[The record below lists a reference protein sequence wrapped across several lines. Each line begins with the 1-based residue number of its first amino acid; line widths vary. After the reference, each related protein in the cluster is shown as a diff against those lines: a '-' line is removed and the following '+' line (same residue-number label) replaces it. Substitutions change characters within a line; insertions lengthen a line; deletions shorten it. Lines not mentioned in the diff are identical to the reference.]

1 MRIPASCLALVV
13 AAGVLASNP
22 GRALADAAYDAG
34 MSALAGTFSSRS
46 GTPSGTYACRTIGEM
61 HTDQTILLGTMVVTS
76 GHYSASGIK
85 WPAGSWSGS
94 GDHLKF
100 SGQPFNTAQAQYGAN
115 RAGRSSIRF
124 VWNPKSQPTVWICA
138 R

>member
-1 MRIPASCLALVV
+1 MRIPTSCLALVLV
-13 AAGVLASNP
+13 AGVLASDT
-22 GRALADAAYDAG
+22 GRALANAAYDAG
-34 MSALAGTFSSRS
+34 MSALASTFSPRP
-46 GTPSGTYACRTIGEM
+46 GTPSGSYACRTISVNAHRPDDLARRDGR
-61 HTDQTILLGTMVVTS
+61 HARTLLGLGDQM
-76 GHYSASGIK
+76 ASR
-85 WPAGSWSGS
+85 SWSGS

-124 VWNPKSQPTVWICA
+124 VWNPKSQPTVWICT